1 MDNSQICFSSQ
12 VRLNL
17 HEKVELWFIMV
28 ELGMVVVTINY
39 RLGALGF
46 FALEGSEI
54 SGNQG
59 LKDQLLALRWIK
71 QNIANFGGD
80 PNRIT
85 IAGESAGGI
94 SVHSHILSPLGKDED
109 LIHAGISFSGTLL
122 MGMENLLTTAIESSK
137 YFYENECQVKEEDD
151 VDLESSCLYSLSAV
165 DIIKKTNLHLQI
177 EALPIRE
184 RVEKTDFNYFFWP
197 IVDYWAEEAFIPINP
212 ITILHNKQQK
222 MVPFMSG
229 INSDEGAMITAP
241 NWKYMKEEDNQVQ
254 EFWDVH
260 GGKLMFMKGYNQTF
274 EEKLFNRMV
283 AKFYFGGESGITR
296 ENKQAFT
303 DLITDVFMAHPN
315 YEAVKLHSEAPAP
328 VYNYL
333 LTYRGTLSLSA
344 VFAAGDKEAAAEDF
358 GVAHGDDLLY
368 TFKISLGNYS
378 ALTSESDFKFAEN
391 WISLISNFAK
401 GKRQSRK
408 WPFPSHRECEKYFL
422 NEKLNDLPPF
432 ISSFSN

>member
-122 MGMENLLTTAIESSK
+122 MGMENLLNTAIESSK

-315 YEAVKLHSEAPAP
+315 YEAVKLHSQAPAP